1 MKLCLLRFFCF
12 DESRRGTALYTTVQC
27 HAAPRHH
34 PSKPTNSHFAKY
46 DIFKKK
52 ARHLK
57 LVTLYKSC
65 LINDNIMN
73 GRFRPIKGHLMTG

>member
-1 MKLCLLRFFCF
+1 MKFCLDSLVLMSHGAARLF
-12 DESRRGTALYTTVQC
+12 TLQC
-27 HAAPRHH
+27 SVMPCRAITHQNLQILI
-34 PSKPTNSHFAKY
+34 SQNM
-46 DIFKKK
+46 IFSKKK